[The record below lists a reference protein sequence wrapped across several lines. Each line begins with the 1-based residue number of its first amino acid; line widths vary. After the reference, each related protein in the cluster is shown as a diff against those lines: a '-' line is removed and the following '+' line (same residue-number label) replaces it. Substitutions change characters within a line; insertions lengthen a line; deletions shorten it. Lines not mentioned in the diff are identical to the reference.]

1 MNGNKR
7 HPATEQVM
15 FAKDTLGLEPE
26 QIAIQLDL
34 DVGEVNGIIAR
45 ESGIKEAILSSN
57 FKTPEE
63 IEDFIGQLVIRTD
76 NDKVQLEAL
85 KYLHAEKKG
94 RNDLGKEALE
104 LKRKRLALDAVNVG
118 MNLEKFNMAL
128 EKARTKKVEDSLPT
142 VILTQTP
149 ALTPAV

>member
-1 MNGNKR
+1 MSASRR
-7 HPATEQVM
+7 HPATQQVM
-15 FAKDTLGLEPE
+15 FAKDELGLDPE

-34 DVGEVNGIIAR
+34 DLSEVAGIIAR
-45 ESGIKEAILSSN
+45 ESGIKEALASSAAQ
-57 FKTPEE
+57 TPEE
-63 IEDFIGQLVIRTD
+63 IEDFLKQLAISSE
-76 NDKVQLEAL
+76 NDKVRLEAL

-128 EKARTKKVEDSLPT
+128 EKARTKKVEDSLPAI
-142 VILTQTP
+142 ILSQTP
-149 ALTPAV
+149 SLSPAV

>member
-1 MNGNKR
+1 MGNRR

-15 FAKDTLGLEPE
+15 FAKDELGLEPE

-45 ESGIKEAILSSN
+45 ESGIKEALASSDAQ
-57 FKTPEE
+57 TPEE
-63 IEDFIGQLVIRTD
+63 IEDFLRQLAISSD
-76 NDKVQLEAL
+76 NDKVRLEAL

-94 RNDLGKEALE
+94 RNDLGKENLE

-128 EKARTKKVEDSLPT
+128 GKARTKKAEDNLPT